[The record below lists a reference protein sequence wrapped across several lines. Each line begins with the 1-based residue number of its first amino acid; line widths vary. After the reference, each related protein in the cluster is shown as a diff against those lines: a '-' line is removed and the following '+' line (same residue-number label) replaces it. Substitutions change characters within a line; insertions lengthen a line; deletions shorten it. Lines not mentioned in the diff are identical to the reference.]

1 MKNNK
6 LQEAKHHIAKLISEQ
21 ETSEETKTMGDL
33 ANKFLDISKRL
44 RANEYKGLQPSEI
57 NVIDD
62 LMNVLLQGSMEGN
75 FTTIL
80 NRIQDLLSKN
90 IKGTSTLPGAEPI
103 EPELDIEDET
113 I

>member
-1 MKNNK
+1 MRK
-6 LQEAKHHIAKLISEQ
+6 
-21 ETSEETKTMGDL
+21 G
-33 ANKFLDISKRL
+33 
-44 RANEYKGLQPSEI
+44 EYKGLQASEI

-75 FTTIL
+75 LTSIL
-80 NRIQDLLSKN
+80 TRVQDILSKG
-90 IKGTSTLPGAEPI
+90 IKGTSTLPGE

>member
-6 LQEAKHHIAKLISEQ
+6 LQEAKHYIAKLIAEQ
-21 ETSEETKTMGDL
+21 AASEETKTIAGL
-33 ANKFLDISKRL
+33 ADKFLDISKRM
-44 RANEYKGLQPSEI
+44 RKGEYKGLQASEI

-75 FTTIL
+75 LTTIL
-80 NRIQDLLSKN
+80 TRVQDILSKSV
-90 IKGTSTLPGAEPI
+90 KGTSNLPGEEPT